1 MGFLLKRN
9 VPRALAGW
17 KDSFTRAN
25 ESPIKQ
31 PWGSWRAAS
40 PSSLV
45 SGTLQ
50 IPAYNSGPGVDASQG
65 VGYEFQ
71 PLTPNWGFEFDLN
84 LNATGINNQNFMV
97 FLTRS
102 WPKNFENNVL
112 GFLGLDLWW
121 EAPAPIATRTLLRFD
136 TYNNSFVP
144 TVLAETNQGN
154 GSFWNGTFHT
164 YKVLV
169 HQDMYFRLF
178 IDGAQYVATNIPA
191 AYRTSL
197 NNRGTNFGSLF
208 RNVVSLDNYY
218 IYDDYGV
225 SPFAIGPTAP
235 GSFLD
240 NFNRAD
246 GAVGNGWTVL
256 GGNFGVRSNV
266 LGFDGGF
273 LGDGGRAII
282 RNSGYTG
289 GRQRVQGRLVPSTPN
304 TGTGNNDNRLIL
316 CSNAAGTQGLMARIW
331 QNNIQIG
338 QFTSVLSG
346 NPPTFTAFNP
356 ISQFSAGVPANALV
370 GFNVNNGVAWVDVNG
385 EVVASTS
392 GAIHGTV
399 PASNPYMG
407 VSLSRSVFSNSVH
420 WDDVTVMSWT

>member
-9 VPRALAGW
+9 VPKALAGW
-17 KDSFTRAN
+17 KDTFNRPN
-25 ESPIKQ
+25 EIPIRQ

-40 PSSLV
+40 PSNLV
-45 SGTLQ
+45 SNTLQ
-50 IPAYNSGPGVDASQG
+50 IPAYTGGSGVDASQG

-102 WPKNFENNVL
+102 WPKNFENSVQ

-136 TYNNSFVP
+136 TYTNSFVP

-154 GSFWNGTFHT
+154 GSFWNGAWHT

-169 HQDMYFRLF
+169 YQDMYFRLF
-178 IDGAQYVATNIPA
+178 IDGAQYVATNVPA

-197 NNRGTNFGSLF
+197 NNRGTNFGSVF
-208 RNVVSLDNYY
+208 RNVVSLDNYF

-225 SPFAIGPTAP
+225 SPFAF
-235 GSFLD
+235 GSAWDPAGFYDSLD
-240 NFNRAD
+240 RAN
-246 GAVGNGWTVL
+246 GAVGNGWTVV
-256 GGNFGVRSNV
+256 GAAGQIVSNNYATT
-266 LGFDGGF
+266 GTT
-273 LGDGGRAII
+273 DGGRAII
-282 RNSGYTG
+282 RSNGYTG
-289 GRQRVQGRLVPSTPN
+289 GRQRVQATIDAAPN
-304 TGTGNNDNRLIL
+304 TGTGNNDNRMIL
-316 CSNAAGTQGLMARIW
+316 CSNAAGTQGLCARLW
-331 QNNIQIG
+331 RNNIQIC
-338 QFTSVLSG
+338 QFTSALSG

-356 ISQFSAGVPANALV
+356 ISQYSRGIQAGDLI
-370 GFNVNNGVAWVDVNG
+370 GFNVNNGMAWVDVNW
-385 EVVASTS
+385 EPVASTS
-392 GAIHGTV
+392 GPIHTTV

-407 VSLSRSVFSNSVH
+407 IGVSRSLFSNSVA
-420 WDDVTVMSWT
+420 WRDVALTSWS